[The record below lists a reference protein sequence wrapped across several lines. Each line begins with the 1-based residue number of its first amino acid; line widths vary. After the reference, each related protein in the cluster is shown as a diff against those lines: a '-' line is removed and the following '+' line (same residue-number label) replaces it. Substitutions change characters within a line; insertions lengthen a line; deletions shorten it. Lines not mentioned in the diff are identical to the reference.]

1 MKINDL
7 LHNLKPDSEMTVL
20 NEPFSFAGQ
29 IEITLE
35 GGEIL
40 HWLFSN
46 EGDFLSVAPN
56 NEELF
61 FFQPLD
67 EDIQPH
73 GEVFLFRHKEYEF
86 NYEGNG
92 KVTNASEESSIEVD
106 DRYSFIDYEADNGEL
121 IRQLHNLNT
130 GEEKGYLGKIVV
142 EEDILNIE

>member
-7 LHNLKPDSEMTVL
+7 LHNLEPDSEMTIL

-35 GGEIL
+35 GGEVL

-46 EGDFLSVAPN
+46 EGDILSVAPH

-67 EDIQPH
+67 EEIEPQ
-73 GEVFLFRHKEYEF
+73 GEVFFFRNKEYELD
-86 NYEGNG
+86 YEGAG
-92 KVTNASEESSIEVD
+92 TVTAASEDSGVEEED
-106 DRYSFIDYEADNGEL
+106 QYSFMDYEADNGEL

-130 GEEKGYLGKIVV
+130 GEEQGYLGKIVV

>member
-1 MKINDL
+1 M
-7 LHNLKPDSEMTVL
+7 L

-46 EGDFLSVAPN
+46 EGNILSIAPH
-56 NEELF
+56 NEELIL
-61 FFQPLD
+61 FQPLD
-67 EDIQPH
+67 EDIEPQ

-86 NYEGNG
+86 DYQGDG
-92 KVTNASEESSIEVD
+92 TVSAASEESGVEVD
-106 DRYSFIDYEADNGEL
+106 DQYSFTDYEADNGEL

-130 GEEKGYLGKIVV
+130 GEEQGYLGKIVV